1 MTKKASKQGNNYSYL
16 QFITVKPVKVQT
28 YNELQQSTTF
38 REINGDE

>member
-1 MTKKASKQGNNYSYL
+1 MTKKASKQGNIYSYL

-38 REINGDE
+38 IEINGDK